1 MKGIWI
7 IALALGVLSWTAAA
21 QEAKTA
27 VSNASKAMGVEGL
40 NSIHY

>member
-7 IALALGVLSWTAAA
+7 IALALGVLTAAA
-21 QEAKTA
+21 KEAKTA